1 MQKKGIDMNAKQE
14 NTISMEQLRKMLHV
28 SKRKASWMLR
38 NGVIP
43 CENRGCA
50 THTFIIR
57 MEDVEAY
64 LAKPRQQRKKEIPVG
79 QFNAKPSHI
88 ELYPECC
95 LKLRGAKRER
105 FIEFLEEIMSDVPDA
120 LTVDEA
126 AAVIGYHRQT
136 VYNHTAN
143 GDITAIRL
151 SGKYIIPKSE
161 LIQYLATD
169 RAFRIQRK
177 SEWHMGVIR
186 GFIEDKNLYTSN

>member
-1 MQKKGIDMNAKQE
+1 MKQE
-14 NTISMEQLRKMLHV
+14 NTISMEQLRKLLHI

-64 LAKPRQQRKKEIPVG
+64 LAKPWQQRNKEIPVG
-79 QFNAKPSHI
+79 GFNAKPTNI
-88 ELYPECC
+88 ELHPEFY

-105 FIEFLEEIMSDVPDA
+105 FIEFLEETMSDVPDA
-120 LTVDEA
+120 LTVDEVA
-126 AAVIGYHRQT
+126 GVIGYHRQT
-136 VYNHTAN
+136 VYHHTAN
-143 GDITAIRL
+143 GDITAIRI

-177 SEWHMGVIR
+177 SEWHMEVVMEFLKR
-186 GFIEDKNLYTSN
+186 EKK